1 MSLENYTL
9 VIVIVLVVLALE
21 LAFRKNRKEYGK
33 ASESQKVMIDRQME
47 SLNTL
52 KEISATLKEISQ
64 KLDKR

>member
-1 MSLENYTL
+1 VSIDNTM
-9 VIVIVLVVLALE
+9 LVVTIFLVVFALE
-21 LAFRKNRKEYGK
+21 LAFRKNRKEYSK